1 MVIFFFKTIVLTK
14 IFMND
19 LFQKDL
25 GSILLSF
32 AVLLGWIGL
41 SFTLLRVVL
50 LSIKK
55 ILEKV
60 SSLSSK

>member
-1 MVIFFFKTIVLTK
+1 
-14 IFMND
+14 MND

-25 GSILLSF
+25 GSTLLSIV
-32 AVLLGWIGL
+32 VLLGWIGL
-41 SFTLLRVVL
+41 IFTSLRIIL

-60 SSLSSK
+60 SKLSNK